1 MSHHSDEAIP
11 SATSD
16 SFWEPGNYKK
26 TTKRTEDGHK
36 LCNDLMTLIKERS
49 EIEYGY
55 AKNLRQWAKKWEEMI
70 VKGPEYGTTESAWKG
85 VLGEAEK
92 RYDLHM
98 KIKNDLE
105 KDVINKI
112 RNWQKDNYHK
122 NVMHLKEKKE
132 FDEAFKKAQKPWA
145 KLLSKVNKCKQ
156 DYFNACKNERSVT
169 NQERNASGDTSLS
182 PDQVKKLQDRAQK
195 AKDEVQKT
203 REKYDQALKEIS
215 MANSRYIEDM
225 ETVFERCQ
233 EFEEKRLKFFKE
245 ILFTIH
251 NCLNLTNMPELV
263 TIYEEFRHT
272 IQNADASKD
281 LKYWSNTYGVG
292 MPMNWPQFEEYC
304 EEFREIIK
312 KKTTTATTISENGIT
327 LVNQQKLTEEL
338 PEYNHELASIS
349 KKDKK
354 NINNEYNN
362 GNSDNNNVII
372 SNYQSDYYSNTNT
385 NDDNNKIIDQSCNNG
400 NIISNN
406 NNNNNSTAKR
416 INTTNSKSGNM
427 DPENPFE
434 DDHEDWEDYSNDAL
448 VDNGEPGVLV
458 KALYDYVGAEADEL
472 SFKQG
477 DIFEKL
483 EDEDDQGWCKGRKD
497 GRVGLYPANYI
508 EILSTVAS

>member
-36 LCNDLMTLIKERS
+36 LCNDLMTLVKERS
-49 EIEYGY
+49 EIEYAYG
-55 AKNLRQWAKKWEEMI
+55 KNLRQWAKKWEEII

-105 KDVINKI
+105 KDAIAKI

-122 NVMHLKEKKE
+122 NVMHIKEKKE

-156 DYFNACKNERSVT
+156 DYFNACKNERSIT

-203 REKYDQALKEIS
+203 REKYEQSLKEIS
-215 MANSRYIEDM
+215 NTNSRYIEDM
-225 ETVFERCQ
+225 EAVFDRCQ
-233 EFEEKRLKFFKE
+233 EFEDKRLKFFKE

-251 NCLNLTNMPELV
+251 NCLNLPNMPELA

-292 MPMNWPQFEEYC
+292 MAMNWPQFE
-304 EEFREIIK
+304 
-312 KKTTTATTISENGIT
+312 
-327 LVNQQKLTEEL
+327 
-338 PEYNHELASIS
+338 EYNHELASIS

-354 NINNEYNN
+354 NINNGYNN
-362 GNSDNNNVII
+362 GDNVVLSNYQTEYYSDNN
-372 SNYQSDYYSNTNT
+372 
-385 NDDNNKIIDQSCNNG
+385 KIDQSCNNNG
-400 NIISNN
+400 NLNN
-406 NNNNNSTAKR
+406 NNNNTTAKR
-416 INTTNSKSGNM
+416 INTTNGKN

-434 DDHEDWEDYSNDAL
+434 DDHEDWEDYSTEAL

-458 KALYDYVGAEADEL
+458 KALYDYEGAESDEL

-508 EILSTVAS
+508 EVLSTNAS